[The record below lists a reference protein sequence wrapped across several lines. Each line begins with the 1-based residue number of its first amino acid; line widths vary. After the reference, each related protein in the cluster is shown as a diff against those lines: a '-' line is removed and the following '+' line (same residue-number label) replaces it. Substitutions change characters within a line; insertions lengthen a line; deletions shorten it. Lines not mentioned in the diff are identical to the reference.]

1 MASDISSCLLSALA
15 SRVSPCTGAR
25 TRADPAN
32 LAPEVRFD
40 PAPTGVFVDAVIA
53 WELRASSVLG
63 GWDPGPRQEW
73 EGEQRARQAGR
84 AGERGAGVTCASLLA
99 GVAHKRVSLG
109 RAGRWCPSVG
119 PSVSAASR
127 LGLHLALEP
136 LPGDGGLLLHRSRRL
151 VYVDRE
157 PTGETFRRCDGHSH
171 RGHDRPS
178 GRHPASTAGGKGAA
192 SMGCRR
198 IGEGIQAK
206 EEVGAACVKLQRGR
220 T

>member
-1 MASDISSCLLSALA
+1 MGAESIFRAWRLGPWTASGVGGSAE
-15 SRVSPCTGAR
+15 S
-25 TRADPAN
+25 
-32 LAPEVRFD
+32 E
-40 PAPTGVFVDAVIA
+40 
-53 WELRASSVLG
+53 
-63 GWDPGPRQEW
+63 
-73 EGEQRARQAGR
+73 AGR
-84 AGERGAGVTCASLLA
+84 QSGREDAGVTCASLLA
-99 GVAHKRVSLG
+99 GVAHKRVSPG

-119 PSVSAASR
+119 PSASAASR

-136 LPGDGGLLLHRSRRL
+136 LPGDGGLLLHWSRRL

-157 PTGETFRRCDGHSH
+157 PTGETFRRCDGRGY

-178 GRHPASTAGGKGAA
+178 GRHPVSTAGGKGAA
-192 SMGCRR
+192 SMGRRR